1 MNKLNNQ
8 VNGWVAKAMV
18 LKEKSR
24 MILLDKRGEGTVSQ
38 AILILIS
45 VVLGALLLAGL
56 YTLFEDIILPTL
68 AEKIKEM
75 FDYNG

>member
-18 LKEKSR
+18 LKGKSR